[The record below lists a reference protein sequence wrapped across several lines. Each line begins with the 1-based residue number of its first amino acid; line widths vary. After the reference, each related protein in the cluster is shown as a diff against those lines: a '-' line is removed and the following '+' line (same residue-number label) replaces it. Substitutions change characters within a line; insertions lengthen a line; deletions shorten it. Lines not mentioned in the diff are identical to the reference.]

1 MIGRLSSERQRE
13 RIETGRRARD
23 NWGMAE
29 APERRRRRSED
40 AGARVDRWRMS
51 VRSRI
56 LVSILAVTA
65 LGLTASGAASY
76 FVQRERSLAAVD
88 EQLLHTVPQLKAVAA
103 GDGTGG
109 PLSSVDAVLRA
120 AMQQIV
126 PADNESVLGIVDGAP
141 ALVPATNLPYRLD
154 DDPALIK
161 RFVTEA
167 DATQVVRG
175 TAVSKLGTLR
185 YVLVPVTVAGDSSR
199 GLYVATYNLDAT
211 LEDVA
216 QASRIYALVALIAL
230 ALIGLV
236 AWFVA
241 GRLLRP
247 IRLLQR
253 AAAANTAADLSE
265 RIPVTGHDDVS
276 ELTETINGMFD
287 RLEDAFTSQRRLI
300 NDVGHELKTPLT
312 IIRGHLELLDT
323 TSGAD
328 VDATRDLAVDELD
341 RMNNLVSE
349 ISLLAESRA
358 PQFVHPDEVDI
369 ETLTD
374 AVASKAV
381 ALDPGRTWRVESTAA
396 GIALLDAHRIT
407 QAWLQLAGNAV
418 KYSTP
423 AAPIVIGTARVA
435 GRSGDWLHL
444 WVRDAGPGIPE
455 EAHERIFER
464 FGRLESSRGTE
475 GSGLGLSIVAAIA
488 GAHGGTVDLISSP
501 GAGSTFEI
509 RIPWREDLTDG
520 GTARNDTTTT
530 EGMAQQ

>member
-1 MIGRLSSERQRE
+1 
-13 RIETGRRARD
+13 
-23 NWGMAE
+23 MAE
-29 APERRRRRSED
+29 LRERRRRASDRD
-40 AGARVDRWRMS
+40 RGRARRTLS
-51 VRSRI
+51 VRARI

-65 LGLTASGAASY
+65 LGLAASGAASY
-76 FVQRERSLAAVD
+76 LVQRERALASVD

-103 GDGTGG
+103 GDGASG
-109 PLSSVDAVLRA
+109 PLTSVDAVLRA

-126 PADNESVLGIVDGAP
+126 PADHESVLGIVDGAP
-141 ALVPATNLPYRLD
+141 ALVPATGLPYRLD

-161 RFVTEA
+161 RFVAEA
-167 DATQVVRG
+167 DATHVVRG
-175 TAVSKLGTLR
+175 TAQSKLGTLR
-185 YVLVPVTVAGDSSR
+185 YVLVPVTLAGDSSR
-199 GLYVATYNLDAT
+199 GLYAATYNLDAT
-211 LEDVA
+211 LDDVA
-216 QASRIYALVALIAL
+216 QASRTYALVALIAL

-236 AWFVA
+236 SWFVA

-247 IRLLQR
+247 IRLLRQ

-265 RIPVTGHDDVS
+265 RIPVAGHDDVS
-276 ELTETINGMFD
+276 ELTTTINGMFD

-328 VDATRDLAVDELD
+328 VDATRELAIDELD

-349 ISLLAESRA
+349 ISLLAESGA
-358 PQFVHPDEVDI
+358 PQFMHPEEVDI
-369 ETLTD
+369 ETLTN
-374 AVASKAV
+374 AVASKAG
-381 ALDPGRTWRVESTAA
+381 ALDPGRDWQVESTAA
-396 GIALLDAHRIT
+396 GILVLDPHRIT

-423 AAPIVIGTARVA
+423 GTPIVIGTARVA

-444 WVRDAGPGIPE
+444 RVQDAGPGIPE

-475 GSGLGLSIVAAIA
+475 GSGLGLSIVSAIA
-488 GAHGGTVDLISSP
+488 STHGGTVGLISSP

-509 RIPWREDLTDG
+509 RIPWREVGPDDSTTEN
-520 GTARNDTTTT
+520 GTNTT
-530 EGMAQQ
+530 EGTALQ